1 MKKELTEADQA
12 YDDQTEDITKLTTW
26 LEALMEQ
33 LKQSENDLKEK
44 TDSVVDLKSQ
54 LKKQQKTSDA

>member
-1 MKKELTEADQA
+1 
-12 YDDQTEDITKLTTW
+12 
-26 LEALMEQ
+26 MEQ